1 MRMLLT
7 NCPNCAAPLVDGK
20 CTYCGTHVRMANEV
34 DVDFNGKPVEL
45 MLRVKSGDSV
55 ILMPLVGR
63 INTIETRYEHG
74 YYDIAGE
81 RPLSV
86 VTAQEVEFTFTGVV
100 CNYEAVGSSLI

>member
-7 NCPNCAAPLVDGK
+7 NCPNCAAPLKDGK

-34 DVDFNGKPVEL
+34 DVDLNGKPVEL

-55 ILMPLVGR
+55 ILMPLVGH

-74 YYDIAGE
+74 YYDREGV

-86 VTAQEVEFTFTGVV
+86 VTAQEVEFTFTGFI
-100 CNYEAVGSSLI
+100 CDYEAAGSSLI

>member
-34 DVDFNGKPVEL
+34 DVDFNGKSVEL

-55 ILMPLVGR
+55 ILMPLVGH

-74 YYDIAGE
+74 YYDRE
-81 RPLSV
+81 V
-86 VTAQEVEFTFTGVV
+86 VTVQEVEFTFTGVIR
-100 CNYEAVGSSLI
+100 NYEAAGSSLI